1 MDTNNFILEI
11 TDAVQ
16 RLLGSDYRVF
26 SKNVTKNN
34 GVTLTGLSIR
44 QEGHNVSPTIYIDE
58 FLDWYKAGISVD
70 LIAKTIISIYREQGG
85 SFQFDVSAITDYKK
99 AKSRIV
105 FQLVNTE
112 RNADLLKTIP
122 FRRFLDFSIIFKIF
136 FGSSPMGNAAMT
148 ITNEMLDLWN
158 VNAEAI
164 YQIALINTPIIQ
176 AYSLKDMQA
185 VVMGI
190 VSGTSIDK
198 ESTKPGEMFVLTN
211 KQCVCGCGCILY
223 PHVLE
228 NFSKQIERDF
238 FILPSSRHEVILL
251 PDNNEDTHY
260 LLQMVR
266 NINRETLEQE
276 DFLSDNIYFYSRKT
290 KEITIIR

>member
-1 MDTNNFILEI
+1 MDTNNFISEI

-16 RLLGSDYRVF
+16 QLLGSDYSVF

-34 GVTLTGLSIR
+34 GVLLTGLSIR

-58 FLDWYKAGISVD
+58 FLDWYEAGISVD
-70 LIAKTIISIYREQGG
+70 LIAKTIISIYREQRVPL
-85 SFQFDVSAITDYKK
+85 QFDVSAITDYEK
-99 AKSRIV
+99 AKSRII

-122 FRRFLDFSIIFKIF
+122 SRSFLDFSIIFKIF

-148 ITNEMLDLWN
+148 ITNELLDLWN

-164 YQIALINTPIIQ
+164 YQIALINTPILQ
-176 AYSLKDMQA
+176 EYSLKDMQA
-185 VVMGI
+185 IMDI
-190 VSGTSIDK
+190 ISGTSIDK
-198 ESTKPGEMFVLTN
+198 ESTKPGEMYVLTN

-228 NFSKQIERDF
+228 NFSKQIKRDF
-238 FILPSSRHEVILL
+238 YILPSSRHEVILL
-251 PDNNEDTHY
+251 PDGNEDTHY

-276 DFLSDNIYFYSRKT
+276 DFLSDNIYIYSRKT

>member
-1 MDTNNFILEI
+1 MNTNNFILEI

-34 GVTLTGLSIR
+34 SVSLTGLSIR

-58 FLDWYKAGISVD
+58 FLEWYEAGVSVD
-70 LIAKTIISIYREQGG
+70 LIAKTIISIYREQRVP
-85 SFQFDVSAITDYKK
+85 FQFDVSTITDYEK
-99 AKSRIV
+99 AKSRII

-112 RNADLLKTIP
+112 RNAGLLKTIP
-122 FRRFLDFSIIFKIF
+122 SRRFLDFSIIFKIF

-148 ITNEMLDLWN
+148 ITNELLDLWN

-176 AYSLKDMQA
+176 EYSLKDMQA
-185 VVMGI
+185 IMDI
-190 VSGTSIDK
+190 ISGTSIDK
-198 ESTKPGEMFVLTN
+198 ESTKPGEMYVLTN

-228 NFSKQIERDF
+228 DFSKQIGKDF
-238 FILPSSRHEVILL
+238 YILPSSRHEVILL
-251 PDNNEDTHY
+251 PDGNEDTHY
-260 LLQMVR
+260 LLQIVR
-266 NINRETLEQE
+266 NINKETLEQE